1 EIVVVQ
7 ACGSEFVGVCR
18 CRRVGMPEISRALR
32 SDIGTAGIG
41 GLAVGIVTA
50 LRVRIR
56 RIRALRIRVVARLA
70 IRIITTLGISIRR
83 GEIKTLYSALST
95 FPYCIGSDPVLCSI
109 GRYYPIASPRR
120 RHSGCRGTGFGA
132 GC

>member
-1 EIVVVQ
+1 
-7 ACGSEFVGVCR
+7 
-18 CRRVGMPEISRALR
+18 MPEISRALR

-70 IRIITTLGISIRR
+70 IRIITTLGISGR
-83 GEIKTLYSALST
+83 GSQAETL
-95 FPYCIGSDPVLCSI
+95 D
-109 GRYYPIASPRR
+109 SPRTGIALVEPGSFVAVGGSVPQPVPDHGIVSTKGQALELGAR
-120 RHSGCRGTGFGA
+120 EGERG
-132 GC
+132 

>member
-1 EIVVVQ
+1 
-7 ACGSEFVGVCR
+7 
-18 CRRVGMPEISRALR
+18 MPEISRALR

-70 IRIITTLGISIRR
+70 IRIITTLRIGIGR
-83 GEIKTLYSALST
+83 GEIETLHPPLPRIALVQSRS
-95 FPYCIGSDPVLCSI
+95 FVALGGSVPQPVPDDGI
-109 GRYYPIASPRR
+109 VGAEGEGREL
-120 RHSGCRGTGFGA
+120 GTGKGE
-132 GC
+132 GG